1 MLTIRQNEIV
11 KYLEAKKHAK
21 INDIAGH
28 FYISGATVRRE
39 LTELE
44 RMGLVHRDHGGVA
57 IADNAQDMSISIRQI
72 LNADSKL
79 TIARLAMGRMPDFS
93 TVFIDNSSTAM
104 VLAQRLNFKHKTV
117 VTNGITVAA
126 QLAKEPETTVLLLGG
141 RFNYHSASLIGYQ
154 AVKELEQIQFHLT
167 ICSCTSINEKGA
179 YESSFE
185 QRDIK
190 RAALLN
196 SRHRILLAD
205 ETKFNDSAMYR
216 TCGLA
221 DFDVLY
227 PNAPEELLSPLR
239 AIPGVTII
247 SSKVKNER

>member
-1 MLTIRQNEIV
+1 MLTNRQNDIV
-11 KYLEAKKHAK
+11 KYLETKKYAK
-21 INDIAGH
+21 IDEIARE
-28 FYISGATVRRE
+28 FFISGATVRRE
-39 LTELE
+39 LSELQ

-57 IADNAQDMSISIRQI
+57 VVENAEEISISIRQI

-79 TIARLAMGRMPDFS
+79 LLARLAEGHLPDFQS
-93 TVFIDNSSTAM
+93 VFIDNSSTAL
-104 VLAQRLNFKHKTV
+104 VLAQRMNFKHKTV

-196 SRHRILLAD
+196 SQHKILLAD
-205 ETKFNDSAMYR
+205 EMKFNQTAMYR
-216 TCGLA
+216 TCGLS
-221 DFDVLY
+221 DFDAVY
-227 PNAPEELLSPLR
+227 TDAPETLLSPLR
-239 AIPGVTII
+239 ALSGVTII
-247 SSKVKNER
+247 SGRGE